1 MPKRTNNFQKI
12 VFLVKKHAA
21 EGATVTES
29 KLLQDN
35 ITGADREVDICIES
49 SVAGHCVTVSIECRD
64 HSRKASVQWVE
75 EMKSKHERL
84 STNALVLVSSSGFS
98 KEAIAVART
107 YGIETVTLSDL
118 NDSSA
123 EKLFGNTSSLWSK
136 VFTLSPT
143 KVVIRV
149 QQIGKL
155 PAENVVASPD
165 NIIYDHMG
173 NQLLNV
179 KKLVEYLLHTEYVV
193 RKYGQ
198 MGNESHKGFEVRWE
212 PAKDSNG
219 NPLCLQKLY
228 SLVLRPIEYVQIIG
242 SCSFEISEFP
252 LKNVALGDV
261 RVAWATGEFL
271 GKEALLVASKNR
283 SDETKI
289 SITNENIKLKSPT

>member
-1 MPKRTNNFQKI
+1 
-12 VFLVKKHAA
+12 
-21 EGATVTES
+21 
-29 KLLQDN
+29 
-35 ITGADREVDICIES
+35 
-49 SVAGHCVTVSIECRD
+49 
-64 HSRKASVQWVE
+64 
-75 EMKSKHERL
+75 
-84 STNALVLVSSSGFS
+84 
-98 KEAIAVART
+98 
-107 YGIETVTLSDL
+107 
-118 NDSSA
+118 
-123 EKLFGNTSSLWSK
+123 
-136 VFTLSPT
+136 
-143 KVVIRV
+143 
-149 QQIGKL
+149 
-155 PAENVVASPD
+155 
-165 NIIYDHMG
+165 MG